1 MNDAQSPSLNI
12 EDVDLET
19 EDTSSDLPLETEDE
33 IATDSTEDVED
44 STAQAPFIKSRDQ
57 HNKERQANKWAKLES
72 RHSKLADAYYTDL
85 VNKANDD
92 PNYLIAKEQEWAN
105 DPDSFK
111 EFSTWHK
118 TKTKEKIGWDSFNDY
133 QRWKETMMKGGTTP
147 PVTKDI
153 KTEAVEVYQ
162 DLRNEERLKEQFPT
176 LTDSEIRRYK
186 SWASDMVEDGE
197 FPTKY
202 DAMKSLAERFHTD
215 VESVKQTAELAGRA
229 AAMQEQVAV
238 GAQPGSGNTG
248 KKIGF
253 YEALKRK
260 GYTSD
265 QIQDIRKHI
274 AQREKEKGKESSKY
288 LKQTYLLSNP

>member
-1 MNDAQSPSLNI
+1 MNDTQSPSLNI

-19 EDTSSDLPLETEDE
+19 EDTSLDLPLETEDE

-44 STAQAPFIKSRDQ
+44 STAEAPFIKSKDQ

-85 VNKANDD
+85 VNRANDD
-92 PNYLIAKEQEWAN
+92 PSYLVAKEQEWAN
-105 DPDSFK
+105 DPDSFR
-111 EFSTWHK
+111 EFSTWHR
-118 TKTKEKIGWDSFNDY
+118 TKTKEKIGWGSFNDY
-133 QRWKETMMKGGTTP
+133 KRWKETAMRGVA
-147 PVTKDI
+147 PVTKDV

-197 FPTKY
+197 FATKY

-238 GAQPGSGNTG
+238 GAQPGSGSTG

-260 GYTSD
+260 GYTNS
-265 QIQDIRKHI
+265 QIQDIKKHI
-274 AQREKEKGKESSKY
+274 AQREREKGKESSKY
-288 LKQTYLLSNP
+288 LKQTYLLSKP